1 MRCKVQLYV
10 AGKTFYEEIE
20 ATDYQHARQIALARN
35 PGATVVSVNADFGT
49 PDHTNYRSSWVD
61 EYEAPKQTYHS
72 SGTSGLGSLGL
83 LVGGVWFVGWL
94 AWEAWKFG
102 SAIIVAAWQW
112 FVGLFSWIPFV
123 SPQLIVGLVLGFF
136 FLVLIL
142 GALDG

>member
-10 AGKTFYEEIE
+10 AGKTFYEEME

-49 PDHTNYRSSWVD
+49 PDHTNYQSSWVD

-94 AWEAWKFG
+94 GWEAWKLS
-102 SAIIVAAWQW
+102 SAIVM
-112 FVGLFSWIPFV
+112 GLFPFMT
-123 SPQLIVGLVLGFF
+123 PQLLIGLILGFF